1 MWHAGHA
8 EVFHDRGFGEAG
20 MGGALEGSAVLVAKE
35 GVRRLEAGDYAKG
48 YLDLL
53 AKLTTVGEVTEPM
66 FLDQVRF
73 FGSEAGGDYA
83 ILVVPNRDESTILA
97 TGTLVVERKLIHGCG
112 RVGHVEDVVVLPE
125 ARGQGLGH
133 RVVSA
138 LVDEAKSRGCYKV
151 ILDCAEENKGFY
163 EKAGMRQ
170 KEVQM
175 VRYL

>member
-1 MWHAGHA
+1 MTRSPLRWREECGTPATPRSFTTAGS
-8 EVFHDRGFGEAG
+8 VR
-20 MGGALEGSAVLVAKE
+20 LEWVAPSRAPAVLVAKE

-53 AKLTTVGEVTEPM
+53 AKLTTVGEVRRSPCS
-66 FLDQVRF
+66 LDQVRF
-73 FGSEAGGDYA
+73 GLRRAGTTRFWWCH
-83 ILVVPNRDESTILA
+83 NLA

-138 LVDEAKSRGCYKV
+138 LVDEAKIEGV
-151 ILDCAEENKGFY
+151 LQG
-163 EKAGMRQ
+163 
-170 KEVQM
+170 
-175 VRYL
+175 